1 MEQIQQ
7 LKEQIKLLEQQELE
21 KKIEQEKNDIEYNLG
36 VLNKMIGNR
45 FKRSSEGCRITTNN
59 LENLHLPGQPGKGFF
74 SSSILHSNGIQL
86 NYILSK
92 MLRIM
97 VQMNKDISELK
108 NTNNVM
114 YKQQVL

>member
-21 KKIEQEKNDIEYNLG
+21 KKIKKEENDIEYNLG
-36 VLNKMIGNR
+36 VLNKMISERIKKSECR
-45 FKRSSEGCRITTNN
+45 FSNKY
-59 LENLHLPGQPGKGFF
+59 LENLYDEGAGSDRGYF
-74 SSSILHSNGIQL
+74 SKYNLQFNGMQL

-97 VQMNKDISELK
+97 LQMNKEITIIK
-108 NTNNVM
+108 NTNV
-114 YKQQVL
+114 

>member
-1 MEQIQQ
+1 MEQLQQ

-45 FKRSSEGCRITTNN
+45 FKRSSKVCRIPTNK
-59 LENLHLPGQPGKGFF
+59 LENLHLPGGQHKEFF
-74 SSSILHSNGIQL
+74 SSSSRQSNEIQL

-92 MLRIM
+92 MLRLM

-108 NTNNVM
+108 T
-114 YKQQVL
+114 